1 MNVSPKSR
9 EFEKIQTKSDTLN
22 ADAIQLGLIMDNNA
36 SSGQKQQASDL
47 LKTEAAPG
55 NANNNRNHTRRAC
68 QNCNDEECKLSR
80 KTFKRPLPCLFAWTL
95 LISATGS
102 YFMFCAPELERI
114 IDDFFY
120 WLMIMV
126 VQCLI
131 FVYVIVNFL
140 IATLRDPGR
149 FPKYIIASDDPNFND
164 DTKSPL
170 YKTITIKKAQVK
182 IKWCSVSFLLFYF
195 WMLFIKYFL
204 SVNNF
209 FLVFF
214 LSLFKFK
221 IMQIRNQ
228 LSIKLKSFIFTLII
242 W

>member
-9 EFEKIQTKSDTLN
+9 EFEKIQTKSISLN
-22 ADAIQLGLIMDNNA
+22 ADAIQLGLIMDNNTNLKVDT
-36 SSGQKQQASDL
+36 SSGQKQQASE
-47 LKTEAAPG
+47 LKADTVSG
-55 NANNNRNHTRRAC
+55 NANNHNNRNNSRRAC

-120 WLMIMV
+120 WLMTMV
-126 VQCLI
+126 AQCLI

-182 IKWCSVSFLLFYF
+182 IKWCSVSF
-195 WMLFIKYFL
+195 
-204 SVNNF
+204 
-209 FLVFF
+209 
-214 LSLFKFK
+214 
-221 IMQIRNQ
+221 
-228 LSIKLKSFIFTLII
+228 
-242 W
+242 